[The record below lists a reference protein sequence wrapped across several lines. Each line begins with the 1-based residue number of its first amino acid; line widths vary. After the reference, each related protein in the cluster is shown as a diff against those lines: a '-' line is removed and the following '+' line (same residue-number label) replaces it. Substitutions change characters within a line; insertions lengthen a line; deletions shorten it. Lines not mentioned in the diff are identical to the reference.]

1 MIILNRRLTISAIL
15 RMITYVALH
24 IVSYE
29 TLSLKREGLDGKRR
43 AIR

>member
-1 MIILNRRLTISAIL
+1 L

-29 TLSLKREGLDGKRR
+29 TLSLEREGVDGEKR